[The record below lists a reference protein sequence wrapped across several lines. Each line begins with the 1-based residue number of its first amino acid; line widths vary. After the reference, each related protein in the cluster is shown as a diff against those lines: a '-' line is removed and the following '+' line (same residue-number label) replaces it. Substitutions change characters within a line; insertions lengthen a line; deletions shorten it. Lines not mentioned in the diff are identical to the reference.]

1 MHSRRLPAPG
11 RNVRSSLLICLLLVF
26 ICLGAASAAYAET
39 KGEELVQQFVSDV
52 RSMSGRF
59 EQSLVDADDEVV
71 ETSEG
76 TFEILRPGRF
86 RWSYTEPYEQ
96 VLVADG
102 VNVWSYDVDL
112 AQVTVKPQSEVLG
125 STPASL
131 LGGSD
136 RVLDDFRVVGT
147 DEDRGTIWVR
157 LEPNDTET
165 GFETV
170 DLGFTDG
177 VLSRMMLSDNLE
189 QTTLVALFD
198 VEVNGEIDPVRFRF
212 TPPADVD
219 VVGTPTRAATR

>member
-1 MHSRRLPAPG
+1 
-11 RNVRSSLLICLLLVF
+11 
-26 ICLGAASAAYAET
+26 
-39 KGEELVQQFVSDV
+39 VQQFVSDV

-59 EQSLVDADDEVV
+59 EQSLVDADDEIV

-86 RWSYTEPYEQ
+86 RWTYTEPYEQ

-102 VNVWSYDVDL
+102 TNVWSYDVDL

-136 RVLDDFRVVGT
+136 RVLDEFKVVGS
-147 DEDRGTIWVR
+147 DEDRGTLWVR
-157 LEPNDTET
+157 LEPRNTDTN
-165 GFETV
+165 FETV

-198 VEVNGEIDPVRFRF
+198 VEVNAEIDPVRFRF

-219 VVGTPTRAATR
+219 VVGTPAQAATR

>member
-1 MHSRRLPAPG
+1 MNTRRLPTSG
-11 RNVRSSLLICLLLVF
+11 RNIRSSLLLCLLVVF
-26 ICLGAASAAYAET
+26 ICIGAASAADGDAR
-39 KGEELVQQFVSDV
+39 GEELVQQFVSEV

-59 EQSLVDADDEVV
+59 EQSLVDADDEIV
-71 ETSEG
+71 ETSQG

-96 VLVADG
+96 ILVADG
-102 VNVWSYDVDL
+102 RNVWSYDVDL
-112 AQVTVKPQSEVLG
+112 AQVTVKPQAEVLA

-136 RVLDDFRVVGT
+136 RVLDDFTVVGS
-147 DEDRGTIWVR
+147 DEDRGTLWVR
-157 LEPNDTET
+157 LEPNDPET
-165 GFETV
+165 GFRTV
-170 DLGFTDG
+170 QLGFTDG

-219 VVGTPTRAATR
+219 VVGTPIRAATR